1 MKITETGRQLTVRES
16 QKEMAARKL
25 SKFDRIF
32 GDGAEAFVTFSARHD
47 KEIIEIMIRQGGTL
61 FRSEERSDTFNNA
74 MDEAIESLER
84 QIRKNKTRLQRQL
97 RDTTLIDFGQLT
109 DTDVEEETEFK
120 IRRKS
125 FPFKPISPEEAI
137 LQMNLLE
144 HDFFVFLDA
153 ESGDPSVVYKRR
165 YGDYGLLTPSEE

>member
-1 MKITETGRQLTVRES
+1 
-16 QKEMAARKL
+16 
-25 SKFDRIF
+25 
-32 GDGAEAFVTFSARHD
+32 
-47 KEIIEIMIRQGGTL
+47 MIRQGGTL

-97 RDTTLIDFGQLT
+97 RDTTLIDFGQLI

-125 FPFKPISPEEAI
+125 FPFKPMSAEEAI
-137 LQMNLLE
+137 LQMNLLGHAFYAFTDQE
-144 HDFFVFLDA
+144 TQDVC
-153 ESGDPSVVYKRR
+153 VVYKRKD
-165 YGDYGLLTPSEE
+165 GNYGLIMPE